1 MGSAFWASGKQPN
14 ILIIL
19 SDDDAYQGTSA
30 YGSNRNQATNLDRL
44 ANEGIRFDR
53 AFVINSICAPSR
65 AVVLTGKPNY
75 ANGQLA
81 NGQTFDETQQTF
93 PKFFQEQG

>member
-1 MGSAFWASGKQPN
+1 MGSVFWASGKQPN
-14 ILIIL
+14 ILIIF
-19 SDDDAYQGTSA
+19 SDDDTYQGTSA

-65 AVVLTGKPNY
+65 AFILTGKHNHL
-75 ANGQLA
+75 NGQLA

-93 PKFFQEQG
+93 PKFFQKGG

>member
-1 MGSAFWASGKQPN
+1 MGSVFWASGKQPN

-65 AVVLTGKPNY
+65 AVLLTGKHNHL
-75 ANGQLA
+75 NGQLA

-93 PKFFQEQG
+93 PKFFQKGG